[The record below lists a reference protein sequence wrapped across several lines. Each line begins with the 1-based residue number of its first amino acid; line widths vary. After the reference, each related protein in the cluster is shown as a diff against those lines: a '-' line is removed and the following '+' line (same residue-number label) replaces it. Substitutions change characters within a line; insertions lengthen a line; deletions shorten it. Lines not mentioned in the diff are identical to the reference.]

1 MSEDPLQGN
10 SERSQPTETK
20 EDVEA
25 APTSGQMEGDF
36 ICRHHVG
43 PRVQLNVPK
52 EETFSIPL
60 KYTVVTKTTLTNLDV
75 FQE

>member
-10 SERSQPTETK
+10 RERSQPTETK

-36 ICRHHVG
+36 ICRHVG

-60 KYTVVTKTTLTNLDV
+60 KHMDVTRTTLKNLDV